1 MGSARARRLPDSLV
15 KDALQVA
22 LGQGRAFEVLMCADL
37 LGDGQGLFV
46 RDGLHLSGA
55 QGFGCCAVVA
65 QVELGADQ
73 DNGDAGCMVFDFW
86 EPL

>member
-1 MGSARARRLPDSLV
+1 MSSGTGYRLPDSLV

-22 LGQGRAFEVLMCADL
+22 LGQGRAFEVLVCANL
-37 LGDGQGLFV
+37 LGHGQSLLV

-73 DNGDAGCMVFDFW
+73 DNGDAGCMVFDFGK
-86 EPL
+86 PL

>member
-1 MGSARARRLPDSLV
+1 
-15 KDALQVA
+15 
-22 LGQGRAFEVLMCADL
+22 MCSNL

-46 RDGLHLSGA
+46 RDRLHLSGA
-55 QGFGCCAVVA
+55 QGFDCCAVIA

-73 DNGDAGCMVFDFW
+73 DNGDAGCVVFDFW